1 MLSLLT
7 SLGSL
12 ITVVRM
18 EEVFHGEVEIVDGK
32 VDSINIHEKTIEI
45 KILAGYVQLKTMDR
59 LAEDVHCE
67 INAMHG
73 HIVAV
78 VVKMVAAC
86 GQRED
91 SKGQAEVAVGQMEA
105 VNCQMVAGA

>member
-1 MLSLLT
+1 
-7 SLGSL
+7 
-12 ITVVRM
+12 M

-67 INAMHG
+67 INAMHRRCCCENG
-73 HIVAV
+73 G
-78 VVKMVAAC
+78 C
-86 GQRED
+86 LWPEGGFERP
-91 SKGQAEVAVGQMEA
+91 S
-105 VNCQMVAGA
+105 

>member
-1 MLSLLT
+1 
-7 SLGSL
+7 
-12 ITVVRM
+12 
-18 EEVFHGEVEIVDGK
+18 
-32 VDSINIHEKTIEI
+32 
-45 KILAGYVQLKTMDR
+45 MDR
-59 LAEDVHCE
+59 LAEDVNCE